1 MALNGFVQLAF
12 ALEISFLLHDNASAH
27 IAADICQFLTPKFLQ
42 PFINPVLSRFISAR
56 QFSLPQVEN
65 EVKMHHFSNVA
76 EIQEVVNDE

>member
-12 ALEISFLLHDNASAH
+12 ALEIFFLLHDNASAH

-42 PFINPVLSRFISAR
+42 PFINPVLSRF
-56 QFSLPQVEN
+56 SLPQVEN
-65 EVKMHHFSNVA
+65 EVKMLHFSDVA